1 MKKSL
6 KELAHLVGGSAGG
19 DENIAIYGVAKVEEA
34 EQGEIT
40 FAASD
45 KFLRMAQKGCASA
58 VIVPLEVQ
66 DFPKPFIRIKNPRL
80 AFAHLIGLFHPP
92 GLPDFSGIHPTA
104 VLGRGVKVGSN
115 VSIGPCA
122 VVGGGAKIGDN
133 VCICAQV
140 YLGRQV
146 VVGEGSLIHPQVI
159 ITDGTILGRE
169 VIIHPG
175 AVIGSD
181 GFGFIKKDDGS
192 YYKIPQVGRVIIGDE
207 VEIGAN
213 VAIDRATLGETRIGS
228 GCKIDNLVHIAHN
241 VTLGRNVAVVAL
253 VGISGSSTIG
263 DGVILAGQAGVTEY
277 VSIGENTM
285 VAAKSGVT
293 KDVGANRFVSGFP
306 ARSHSKQKR
315 IWAIMNRLPEL
326 MQRVKKLEESRER
339 NR

>member
-6 KELAHLVGGSAGG
+6 KELAHLVGGTTGG
-19 DENIAIYGVAKVEEA
+19 DESQTIHGVAKVEEA
-34 EQGEIT
+34 KQGEIT

-45 KFLRMAQKGCASA
+45 KFLRMAKKGCASA
-58 VIVPLEVQ
+58 VIVPVDVQ

-80 AFAHLIGLFHPP
+80 AFARLIGLFHPP
-92 GLPDFSGIHPTA
+92 GLPEFSGIHPTA
-104 VLGRGVKVGSN
+104 VLGRSVKIGSN

-122 VVGGGAKIGDN
+122 LVGEGTRIGDN
-133 VCICAQV
+133 VRICAQV
-140 YLGRQV
+140 YLGREA

-159 ITDGTILGRE
+159 IADRTILGRD

-175 AVIGSD
+175 TVIGSD
-181 GFGFIKKDDGS
+181 GFGFIKKDDAS
-192 YYKIPQVGRVIIGDE
+192 YYKIPQAGRVIIGDE

-241 VTLGRNVAVVAL
+241 VTLGKNVAVVAL
-253 VGISGSSTIG
+253 VGISGSSAIG

-277 VSIGENTM
+277 VSIGENTI

-326 MQRVKKLEESRER
+326 MRRIKKLEESKER
-339 NR
+339 NT